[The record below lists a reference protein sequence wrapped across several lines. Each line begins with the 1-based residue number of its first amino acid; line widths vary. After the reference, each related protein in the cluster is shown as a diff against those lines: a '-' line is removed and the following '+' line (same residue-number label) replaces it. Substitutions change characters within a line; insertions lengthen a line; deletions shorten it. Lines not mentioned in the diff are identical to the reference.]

1 MGLLDKLM
9 FWKKPDVPEVKEA
22 GTASGQITQANIQ
35 NFVVKAVGQVEGKAN
50 DFTAPETDLSEIKDA
65 VGADSYIKLAVSKYS
80 QLIFKAGYNI
90 VGQND
95 AAVEYLSGRLRMMS
109 FMTDTPIDILF
120 QQIAEDLVT
129 YSNAFLIKSRLDM
142 TNIGGLQAKGIYDA
156 KPVGGYFRVDPSTIQ
171 IKRDKYGTIK
181 QYQQKTGSE
190 EKKYKNTDVIHFY
203 IDRPGGAA
211 FGVPRLQAALED
223 VKLLRKIEGNV
234 LRLVYRY
241 SSPLMQMKIGLPEAG
256 FMATDKEIKEAR
268 AEIEKLSDDG
278 VLITNERTTFD
289 AIGAKGTAL
298 DVSKYLAY
306 FEARVFA
313 ALSLSSAMVGR
324 GGAKQDADSMEE
336 QVHDTV
342 KYIQRTLATFIRE
355 KIFGELLLEGGY
367 NPFQNEQDIVD
378 FQFNEINLETRV
390 KMETHALN
398 QFQGNAIPFEEM
410 RMLIGKR
417 ADNVD
422 ESRLF
427 ANMITMQHDM
437 ALVNA
442 KVDSS
447 GTGSGSANTGTSGP
461 DSKKTG
467 ANKTVKN
474 TVSPQNQ
481 HGSTSMKIKETMDLA
496 EKETKT
502 DKNISEYKKKFNEVY
517 KKYSSMRNDIAGD
530 KTKLEIVMPLAR
542 DSIRDMIVKYIKT
555 EEEKGFKKALKDTGK
570 KAKTEYNLSSSIL
583 VNKTE
588 KILTQMFMDIKSK
601 LKDINEKADIEA
613 VFEAMSYRLR
623 FLCEQ
628 ITVKAYWYGYVKC
641 CASLN
646 IPTVYVDFGK
656 SEDRKEHK
664 KMINTKAFD
673 LNDIPAF
680 NAYCTCKV
688 KLKGR

>member
-1 MGLLDKLM
+1 MDLSKFM
-9 FWKKPDVPEVKEA
+9 FWKKAPVTSVKEA
-22 GTASGQITQANIQ
+22 GNASGQITQANVQ
-35 NFVVKAVGQVEGKAN
+35 NFVVKAVGQVEGQAN
-50 DFTAPETDLSEIKDA
+50 NFVAPETDLSEIKEA

-109 FMTDTPIDILF
+109 FMTDTPMDILF
-120 QQIAEDLVT
+120 QQVAEDLVT
-129 YSNAFLIKSRLDM
+129 YSNAFLIKSRIDM
-142 TNIGGLQAKGIYDA
+142 TNIGGLQAQGLYDP
-156 KPVGGYFRVDPSTIQ
+156 KPVGGYYRVDPSTMQ
-171 IKRDKYGTIK
+171 IKRDKNGTIK
-181 QYQQKTGSE
+181 QYQQSVGSDN
-190 EKKYKNTDVIHFY
+190 KSYKNTDVIHFY
-203 IDRPGGAA
+203 IDKPGGAA
-211 FGVPRLQAALED
+211 FGVPRIQSALED

-234 LRLVYRY
+234 LRLVYRHA
-241 SSPLMQMKIGLPEAG
+241 SPLMQMKIGLPEAG

-268 AEIEKLSDDG
+268 SEVEKLSDDG
-278 VLITNERTTFD
+278 LLITNERTSFD
-289 AIGAKGTAL
+289 TVGAKGTAL

-342 KYIQRTLATFIRE
+342 KYIQRTIATFIRE
-355 KIFGELLLEGGY
+355 KIFTELLLEGGY

-410 RMLIGKR
+410 RQLIGKR

-427 ANMITMQHDM
+427 ANMITLKND
-437 ALVNA
+437 LSLINA
-442 KVDSS
+442 KVGSE
-447 GTGSGSANTGTSGP
+447 GTGSASANAGTSGP

-467 ANKTVKN
+467 ENKQVKSTVR
-474 TVSPQNQ
+474 PQNQ
-481 HGSTSMKIKETMDLA
+481 HGTTSMKIKESMNIA
-496 EKETKT
+496 EKDSKT
-502 DKNISEYKKKFNEVY
+502 DKHIREYEKKFKEVY
-517 KKYSSMRNDIAGD
+517 KKYSSMRNDIAED

-542 DSIRDMIVKYIKT
+542 DSIRDWIHKYIEE
-555 EEEKGFKKALKDTGK
+555 EEEKGFRKALKDLNK
-570 KAKTEYNLSSSIL
+570 KNGAQYDISSSVII
-583 VNKTE
+583 NKTE
-588 KILTQMFMDIKSK
+588 KILTQMFVDIKTK
-601 LKDINEKADIEA
+601 LKEATSQAEIEA
-613 VFEAMSYRLR
+613 VFDAMSYRLR

-641 CASLN
+641 CAKLN

-656 SEDRKEHK
+656 SSDKKDHK
-664 KMINTKAFD
+664 KYINPKSFSLD
-673 LNDIPAF
+673 DIPAF
-680 NAYCTCKV
+680 NAYCSCKV
-688 KLKGR
+688 KVKGR